1 MILTKICFF
10 TCYMS
15 IGLGGGDLVSGM
27 YLALDWLV
35 MDICE
40 LVGKILFG
48 GATNPSFNVEESSL
62 DPSFYASP
70 RIVVYSSEGSMS

>member
-1 MILTKICFF
+1 
-10 TCYMS
+10 MS